1 MERIPT
7 KSPFKLYTSAGCI
20 VLILITLYVAPSK
33 GVEIPLLRRQG
44 NATQLIVDNKPF
56 LILGGELGNSS
67 ASSLEYIKSHWPK
80 FVKLNLNTVL
90 APVYWDLIEPEE
102 EKFDFTL
109 VDGLIQDARHYNLR
123 LVLLWFA
130 SWKNSM
136 SCYAPVW
143 VKTNQQRFPRAQ
155 EKDGKGME
163 ILSAFGSENRD
174 ADARAF
180 AALMRHIREVDKKKH
195 TVIMV
200 QVENEVGMI
209 PDARD
214 HSAVANEFFNK
225 PVPKELMDYLL
236 KHKDTLIP
244 EFCQVWEEAGFKTTG
259 TWEEVF
265 GKGLGTDE
273 IFMAW
278 HYARY
283 INRVV
288 KKGKAEYSLPM
299 YVNAALVR
307 PNYKPGQYPSAGPL
321 PHLMDIWRAGG
332 PLIDFLSP
340 DIYFPNFAEWCQK
353 YHRCGNPLF
362 IPEAVRSSDS
372 AANVF
377 YAVGQHDAIG
387 FCPFSIESIG
397 DPENNPIAKSY
408 KVLSQ
413 LAHLILENQ
422 GKGTM
427 TGVLLDK
434 DNQSQQIQLGDYTL
448 NVSHDYTWAW
458 SSGAKESKQWPRV
471 GGLMIS
477 MEPDEYVIAGA
488 GIIVTFA
495 PSSASEG
502 LAGIVSIQEGR
513 YENGRWIGGRWMNGD
528 QSHQGRHLR
537 LPPDSFGIQRV
548 RLYRY
553 R

>member
-1 MERIPT
+1 MGI
-7 KSPFKLYTSAGCI
+7 
-20 VLILITLYVAPSK
+20 
-33 GVEIPLLRRQG
+33 
-44 NATQLIVDNKPF
+44 
-56 LILGGELGNSS
+56 
-67 ASSLEYIKSHWPK
+67 
-80 FVKLNLNTVL
+80 NLNTVL
-90 APVYWDLIEPEE
+90 APVYWDLVEPEE
-102 EKFDFTL
+102 GTFDLTL

-136 SCYAPVW
+136 SCYAPIW
-143 VKTNQQRFPRAQ
+143 VKTNQDRFPRAQ
-155 EKDGKGME
+155 NKDGNGME
-163 ILSAFGSENRD
+163 ILSAISSENRK

-180 AALMRHIREVDKKKH
+180 TALMRHIREVDGQEH

-200 QVENEVGMI
+200 QVENEIGMI

-214 HSAVANEFFNK
+214 HSIMANNLFNK
-225 PVPKELMDYLL
+225 PVPKELVDYLI

-244 EFCQVWEEAGFKTTG
+244 EFHKVWQAGGLKTAG
-259 TWEEVF
+259 TWEEIF

-278 HYARY
+278 HYACY
-283 INRVV
+283 VNHIVEL
-288 KKGKAEYSLPM
+288 GKAEYPLPM
-299 YVNAALVR
+299 FVNAALIR

-321 PHLMDIWRAGG
+321 PHLMDVWRAGG

-353 YHRCGNPLF
+353 YQRCGNPLF
-362 IPEAVRSSDS
+362 IPEAVRGSES
-372 AANVF
+372 AVNVF

-387 FCPFSIESIG
+387 FCPFSIESIS

-408 KVLSQ
+408 EVLSQ
-413 LAHLILENQ
+413 LAPLILENQ

-427 TGVLLDK
+427 AGVLLDR
-434 DNQSQQIQLGDYTL
+434 DNQTQQIQLGGYAL

-458 SSGAKESKQWPRV
+458 SSGPKELKQWPRV
-471 GGLMIS
+471 GGIMIS
-477 MEPDEYVIAGA
+477 VGSDEYVIAGT
-488 GIIVTFA
+488 GIIVTFT
-495 PSSASEG
+495 PNSPGEPI
-502 LAGIVSIQEGR
+502 AGIVSIQEGK

-537 LPPDSFGIQRV
+537 LPPDSFGIQRIK
-548 RLYRY
+548 LYHY
-553 R
+553 H

>member
-1 MERIPT
+1 MGSSKPHMLT
-7 KSPFKLYTSAGCI
+7 VCI
-20 VLILITLYVAPSK
+20 TWILTILCAMPSE
-33 GVEIPLLRRQG
+33 GSEIPQLRKQG
-44 NATQLIVDNKPF
+44 DATQLIVDGRPF

-67 ASSLEYIKSHWPK
+67 ASSLEYMKPFWPRL
-80 FVKLNLNTVL
+80 VKMNFNTALVL
-90 APVYWDLIEPEE
+90 VYWDLIEPQEGR
-102 EKFDFTL
+102 FDFTL
-109 VDGLIQDARHYNLR
+109 VDGLIREARNHNLR

-136 SCYAPVW
+136 SCYAPAW
-143 VKTNQQRFPRAQ
+143 IKTNQQRFPRAQ
-155 EKDGKGME
+155 DKDGRGME
-163 ILSAFGSENRD
+163 ILSAFSSENRD

-180 AALMRHIREVDKKKH
+180 AALMRHIREMDKKKH

-214 HSAVANEFFNK
+214 RSAVANELFNK
-225 PVPKELMDYLL
+225 SVPKELMDYLL
-236 KHKDTLIP
+236 EHKDTLIP
-244 EFCQVWEEAGFKTTG
+244 EFRAVWEEAGFKSSG

-265 GKGLGTDE
+265 GEGLGTDE

-283 INRVV
+283 INHVIEA
-288 KKGKAEYSLPM
+288 GKAEYSLSM
-299 YVNAALVR
+299 YVNAALIR

-321 PHLMDIWRAGG
+321 PHLMDIWRAGT

-353 YHRCGNPLF
+353 YHRSGNPLF
-362 IPEAVRSSDS
+362 IPEAGRGSDS
-372 AANVF
+372 AVNVF
-377 YAVGQHDAIG
+377 YAIGQYDAIG
-387 FCPFSIESIG
+387 FCPFSIESI
-397 DPENNPIAKSY
+397 DNPENSPLAGSY
-408 KVLSQ
+408 DVLSQ
-413 LAHLILENQ
+413 LTPLIMENQ
-422 GKGTM
+422 GRGTM
-427 TGVLLDK
+427 AGVLLDK
-434 DNQSQQIQLGDYTL
+434 DNQTQQIKLGNYIL
-448 NVSHDYTWAW
+448 NVCHDYTWAW

-471 GGLMIS
+471 GGLIIS
-477 MEPDEYVIAGA
+477 MGPDEYVIAGT

-495 PSSASEG
+495 PNSPGDE
-502 LAGIVSIQEGR
+502 LAGIVSIQEGK

-537 LPPDSFGIQRV
+537 LPPDNFGIQCV
-548 RLYRY
+548 KLYRY

>member
-1 MERIPT
+1 MGRIL
-7 KSPFKLYTSAGCI
+7 SSKLSKPYALALCSVWSLTI
-20 VLILITLYVAPSK
+20 VYAIPSK
-33 GVEIPLLRRQG
+33 GSVIPHLRKHET
-44 NATQLIVDNKPF
+44 ATQLIVDDKPF

-67 ASSLEYIKSHWPK
+67 ASSLDYMKPIWS
-80 FVKLNLNTVL
+80 KLVNMNLNTVL
-90 APVYWDLIEPEE
+90 APLYWDLIEPEE
-102 EKFDFTL
+102 GRFDLTL

-136 SCYAPVW
+136 SCYAPTW
-143 VKTNQQRFPRAQ
+143 VKTNQDRFPRAQ
-155 EKDGKGME
+155 NKDGNGME
-163 ILSAFGSENRD
+163 ILSAFSDENRK

-180 AALMRHIREVDKKKH
+180 TALMRHIREVDGQEH

-200 QVENEVGMI
+200 QVENEIGMI

-214 HSAVANEFFNK
+214 HSIMANNLFNK
-225 PVPKELMDYLL
+225 PVPKELMDYLQ

-244 EFCQVWEEAGFKTTG
+244 EFHKVWQAGGFKTAG
-259 TWEEVF
+259 TWEEIF

-278 HYARY
+278 HYACY
-283 INRVV
+283 VNHIVEL
-288 KKGKAEYSLPM
+288 GKAEYPLPM
-299 YVNAALVR
+299 FVNAALIR

-321 PHLMDIWRAGG
+321 PHLMDVWRAGG

-353 YHRCGNPLF
+353 YQRCGNPLF
-362 IPEAVRSSDS
+362 IPEAVRGSES
-372 AANVF
+372 AVNVF

-387 FCPFSIESIG
+387 FCPFSIESVS

-408 KVLSQ
+408 EVLSQ
-413 LAHLILENQ
+413 LAPLILENQ

-434 DNQSQQIQLGDYTL
+434 DNQTQQIQLGNYVL

-477 MEPDEYVIAGA
+477 VEPDEYVIAGT
-488 GIIVTFA
+488 GIIVTFT
-495 PSSASEG
+495 PNSPG
-502 LAGIVSIQEGR
+502 GPITGIASIQEGK
-513 YENGRWIGGRWMNGD
+513 YIDGRWIGGRWMNGD

-537 LPPDSFGIQRV
+537 LPPDNFGIQRIK
-548 RLYRY
+548 LYRY